1 MEIEGLGL
9 EPIPC
14 PVAAPA
20 RRAGDGYNIVR
31 WTEGG
36 VTYWAVSDIG
46 AGDLE
51 TFVQKFRAAPAEQ

>member
-1 MEIEGLGL
+1 
-9 EPIPC
+9 
-14 PVAAPA
+14 VS
-20 RRAGDGYNIVR
+20 DGYNIMH

-51 TFVQKFRAAPAEQ
+51 DFVQKFRAAPADQ